1 MKILLVQENV
11 DENVDCQQ
19 NKNLLIFF
27 LEINYT
33 VYTFEAYVE
42 ALTQ

>member
-1 MKILLVQENV
+1 MWTVNK
-11 DENVDCQQ
+11 

-42 ALTQ
+42 ALT